1 MIFVK
6 IFKKCLHYVG
16 FGATLY
22 CERAMSASVTA
33 DSSRNYERRI
43 SSESK
48 IICEAD
54 LRKMQDHQ
62 KKRIY
67 QSNL

>member
-1 MIFVK
+1 MNCRIQAY
-6 IFKKCLHYVG
+6 I
-16 FGATLY
+16 T
-22 CERAMSASVTA
+22 
-33 DSSRNYERRI
+33 ERRI

-48 IICEAD
+48 IICKAD
-54 LRKMQDHQ
+54 LREMQDHQ